1 MTQPDGQVPDAP
13 EALDAKTQDEPPQN
27 LTELPEWARK
37 AIEKGNAEAARYR
50 TALREES
57 TRAKANAT
65 AAERLA
71 ALEESQ
77 KTEAQKV
84 AERAELAEKRAAESE
99 RDLARYKVAVLK
111 KLPAEL
117 AERLRGDTAEEL
129 AADADA
135 LLALL
140 KTTTDLKPDP
150 SQGNRTSASAAPDM
164 NSLLRAAAGR
174 G

>member
-1 MTQPDGQVPDAP
+1 MVDEELTVADTENQGGSTTEQQ
-13 EALDAKTQDEPPQN
+13 EAAKPADKDWQAEAEKWR
-27 LTELPEWARK
+27 ELARK
-37 AIEKGNAEAARYR
+37 HEKDSR
-50 TALREES
+50 S
-57 TRAKANAT
+57 RAGAVEK
-65 AAERLA
+65 LA

-77 KTEAQKV
+77 KTEAQKI
-84 AERAELAEKRAAESE
+84 AERAEQAEKRAAESE

-140 KTTTDLKPDP
+140 KVTTTDLKPDP